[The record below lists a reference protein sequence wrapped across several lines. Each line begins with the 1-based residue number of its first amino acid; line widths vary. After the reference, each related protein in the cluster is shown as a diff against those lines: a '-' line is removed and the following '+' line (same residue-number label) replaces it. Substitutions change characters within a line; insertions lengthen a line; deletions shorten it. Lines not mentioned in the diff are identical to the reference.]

1 MYHVLLSVL
10 DEERVNCPSLLNDLL
25 LLPADV
31 CECSTSPHSLAYSR
45 AGTVEIHSSAA
56 CPLQGLLT
64 SELVCLTC
72 HKSCPVV
79 YEVFHSL
86 SLNLPA
92 GQTEC
97 SLQSCLLDFIKS
109 EPVPDVR
116 CAACSEAFGSEV
128 KRMFIKKLSFSRRP
142 HLLCLHLKRTVW
154 LPSGHVHKSSMS
166 VSFPIQLDISFLH
179 HKTRSSHCNYE
190 LVAMIEH
197 LGGPT
202 SGHYITYRQLQG
214 EQWVYT
220 SDSSVY
226 TCSRSQVLQ
235 RNPYMLFYLQS
246 K

>member
-1 MYHVLLSVL
+1 M
-10 DEERVNCPSLLNDLL
+10 
-25 LLPADV
+25 
-31 CECSTSPHSLAYSR
+31 
-45 AGTVEIHSSAA
+45 
-56 CPLQGLLT
+56 Q
-64 SELVCLTC
+64 
-72 HKSCPVV
+72 
-79 YEVFHSL
+79 
-86 SLNLPA
+86 
-92 GQTEC
+92 
-97 SLQSCLLDFIKS
+97 
-109 EPVPDVR
+109 
-116 CAACSEAFGSEV
+116 AFGSEV

-179 HKTRSSHCNYE
+179 HKTRSVEVRVEIQLMTLRFGRSSHCHYE